1 MPNTNVTKKLRV
13 FTKLDK
19 KPMKRT
25 GVQYS
30 FESVDVVGN
39 IPGLKGDI
47 VKKYV
52 NGKLKDQKFV
62 TRDKLRKLVKTATV
76 KEEKRLMG
84 GTQKVYA
91 KKHKVPMAKPMVPLA
106 NQQNK
111 NVIVQNNANMQKLLM
126 EQKNQQLLERQVVAQ
141 ENMVKAADTG
151 NNLDKGFLG
160 MLGIAVG
167 IEIFDS

>member
-1 MPNTNVTKKLRV
+1 M
-13 FTKLDK
+13 
-19 KPMKRT
+19 
-25 GVQYS
+25 
-30 FESVDVVGN
+30 
-39 IPGLKGDI
+39 
-47 VKKYV
+47 
-52 NGKLKDQKFV
+52 
-62 TRDKLRKLVKTATV
+62 
-76 KEEKRLMG
+76 
-84 GTQKVYA
+84 
-91 KKHKVPMAKPMVPLA
+91 VPLAKPMVPLA